1 MIFTVGTKD
10 QIKVFIPFP
19 CLLIISDFSR
29 NSDLEISKFFF
40 KYKITETGAALF
52 RSTFSK

>member
-1 MIFTVGTKD
+1 MGTKD
-10 QIKVFIPFP
+10 QIKVFLPFP

-29 NSDLEISKFFF
+29 NSDLEIRKFFF